1 MTGYLAVSLQMTM
14 TTAPSQPVSQPAYLR
29 RDQAAAYIQNTYGFP
44 CSRQWLAKLATTGG
58 GPAFR
63 KASRF
68 PLYDRAD
75 LDDWARNRIGQRVR
89 STAELSAA

>member
-1 MTGYLAVSLQMTM
+1 MTENPN
-14 TTAPSQPVSQPAYLR
+14 APLR
-29 RDQAAAYIQNTYGFP
+29 RDQAAEYIRINYNFP
-44 CSRQWLAKLATTGG
+44 CTRSWLAKLATIGG

-68 PLYDRAD
+68 PLYDKAD
-75 LDDWARNRIGQRVR
+75 LDTWAKSKIGPRVQ

>member
-1 MTGYLAVSLQMTM
+1 VQEVNKAKPNVL
-14 TTAPSQPVSQPAYLR
+14 LR
-29 RDQAAAYIQNTYGFP
+29 RDQAAEYIRTTYGFP
-44 CSRQWLAKLATTGG
+44 CTRSWLAKLASLGG

-68 PLYDRAD
+68 PLYDQAD
-75 LDDWARNRIGQRVR
+75 LDAWAQSKIGPRVQ

>member
-1 MTGYLAVSLQMTM
+1 MTM

-29 RDQAAAYIQNTYGFP
+29 RDQAAAHIQNTYGFP
-44 CSRQWLAKLATTGG
+44 CSRQWLAKLAVTGG

-75 LDDWARNRIGQRVR
+75 LDDWAKNRIGPRVQT
-89 STAELSAA
+89 TAKLSAIAADGGVR

>member
-1 MTGYLAVSLQMTM
+1 MTNNS
-14 TTAPSQPVSQPAYLR
+14 SQAIYLR
-29 RDQAAAYIQNTYGFP
+29 RDQAATYIQETCGFP
-44 CSRQWLAKLATTGG
+44 CSRQWLAKLAVTGG

>member
-1 MTGYLAVSLQMTM
+1 MQEPKSKRL
-14 TTAPSQPVSQPAYLR
+14 LR
-29 RDQAAAYIQNTYGFP
+29 RNQAAEYVRNKYGLP
-44 CSRQWLAKLATTGG
+44 CSSSWLAKLASLGG

-68 PLYDRAD
+68 PLYDEAD
-75 LDDWARNRIGQRVR
+75 LDTWAQSKIGPRVL

>member
-1 MTGYLAVSLQMTM
+1 MTTS
-14 TTAPSQPVSQPAYLR
+14 TAPSRPASQPVYLR
-29 RDQAAAYIQNTYGFP
+29 RDEAASYVRAIYGFP
-44 CSRQWLAKLATTGG
+44 CSKQWLARLAVTGG

-68 PLYDRAD
+68 PLYDQVD
-75 LDDWARNRIGQRVR
+75 LDSWAKSRIGPRVL